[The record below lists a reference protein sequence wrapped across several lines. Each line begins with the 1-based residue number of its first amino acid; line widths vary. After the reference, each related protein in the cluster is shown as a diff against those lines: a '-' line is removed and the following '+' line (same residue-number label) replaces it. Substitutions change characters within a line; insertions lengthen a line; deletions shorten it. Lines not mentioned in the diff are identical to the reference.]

1 MVMDK
6 MDGTGEQG
14 QRGVHALACAVAFSS
29 PFWFLER
36 PLICE
41 FVRLYANIL
50 AYFEK
55 KYFFPALWSRCAD
68 TQRVGDVSEMEC
80 WSIGELGKGSRRK
93 TVEGYWLRI
102 EGWKKNERLFS
113 APLRLRLKINGLL
126 PAQTCG
132 GIYNRRQPYSTV
144 TPRHTDGEK
153 CRRRNRPAGLFTR
166 PAPHGGVGPGYSGH
180 TGKKT
185 DRKRK

>member
-50 AYFEK
+50 AYFGK
-55 KYFFPALWSRCAD
+55 KYFFPGVVAVDYGHTMGGGCVRNGVEEYWR
-68 TQRVGDVSEMEC
+68 
-80 WSIGELGKGSRRK
+80 IGE
-93 TVEGYWLRI
+93 
-102 EGWKKNERLFS
+102 WKQAEM
-113 APLRLRLKINGLL
+113 G
-126 PAQTCG
+126 
-132 GIYNRRQPYSTV
+132 
-144 TPRHTDGEK
+144 
-153 CRRRNRPAGLFTR
+153 
-166 PAPHGGVGPGYSGH
+166 
-180 TGKKT
+180 
-185 DRKRK
+185 

>member
-1 MVMDK
+1 MIMDK

-55 KYFFPALWSRCAD
+55 NCFF
-68 TQRVGDVSEMEC
+68 
-80 WSIGELGKGSRRK
+80 RR
-93 TVEGYWLRI
+93 R
-102 EGWKKNERLFS
+102 GWRMRERLV
-113 APLRLRLKINGLL
+113 
-126 PAQTCG
+126 Q
-132 GIYNRRQPYSTV
+132 RR
-144 TPRHTDGEK
+144 GW
-153 CRRRNRPAGLFTR
+153 L
-166 PAPHGGVGPGYSGH
+166 
-180 TGKKT
+180 T
-185 DRKRK
+185 DRPFLTLARMIRCKWLISRL

>member
-1 MVMDK
+1 MDK

-55 KYFFPALWSRCAD
+55 SCFFRQLWTPVVG
-68 TQRVGDVSEMEC
+68 TQSVGYGRVLFGF
-80 WSIGELGKGSRRK
+80 WANAFKIGL
-93 TVEGYWLRI
+93 T
-102 EGWKKNERLFS
+102 
-113 APLRLRLKINGLL
+113 
-126 PAQTCG
+126 
-132 GIYNRRQPYSTV
+132 
-144 TPRHTDGEK
+144 
-153 CRRRNRPAGLFTR
+153 
-166 PAPHGGVGPGYSGH
+166 
-180 TGKKT
+180 
-185 DRKRK
+185 

>member
-55 KYFFPALWSRCAD
+55 KYFFPALWPSITG
-68 TQRVGDVSEMEC
+68 TQWVVGVSEME
-80 WSIGELGKGSRRK
+80 WRSIGE
-93 TVEGYWLRI
+93 
-102 EGWKKNERLFS
+102 WKQAEM
-113 APLRLRLKINGLL
+113 G
-126 PAQTCG
+126 
-132 GIYNRRQPYSTV
+132 
-144 TPRHTDGEK
+144 
-153 CRRRNRPAGLFTR
+153 
-166 PAPHGGVGPGYSGH
+166 
-180 TGKKT
+180 
-185 DRKRK
+185 